1 MDKGDGESLENRV
14 HDRNPKDTN
23 DEEVTYMP
31 TMDMIEYER
40 VNYVKEMQDYLRNL
54 KNLNKK
60 EAKEKS
66 FQNLVKSE
74 IICEN
79 GEFTERF
86 AYKK

>member
-1 MDKGDGESLENRV
+1 MRYVKL
-14 HDRNPKDTN
+14 KDTN
-23 DEEVTYMP
+23 DKEVMYMP

-66 FQNLVKSE
+66 FQNLVKSD
-74 IICEN
+74 IISEN

>member
-1 MDKGDGESLENRV
+1 MENIV

-66 FQNLVKSE
+66 FQNLVKSD
-74 IICEN
+74 IISEN

-86 AYKK
+86 ACKK

>member
-1 MDKGDGESLENRV
+1 MKNSMRYVKL
-14 HDRNPKDTN
+14 KDTN
-23 DEEVTYMP
+23 DKEVMYMP

-66 FQNLVKSE
+66 FQNLVKSD
-74 IICEN
+74 IISEN

>member
-1 MDKGDGESLENRV
+1 MHYVK
-14 HDRNPKDTN
+14 PKDTN
-23 DEEVTYMP
+23 DKEVTYMP

-66 FQNLVKSE
+66 FQNLVKSD
-74 IICEN
+74 IISEN

-86 AYKK
+86 ACKK

>member
-1 MDKGDGESLENRV
+1 MHYVK
-14 HDRNPKDTN
+14 PKDTN
-23 DEEVTYMP
+23 DKEVTYMP

-54 KNLNKK
+54 KKLSKN

-79 GEFTERF
+79 GEFTEHF
-86 AYKK
+86 EYKK

>member
-1 MDKGDGESLENRV
+1 MHYVK
-14 HDRNPKDTN
+14 PKDTN
-23 DEEVTYMP
+23 DKEVTYMP

-54 KNLNKK
+54 KKLSKN

-86 AYKK
+86 T

>member
-1 MDKGDGESLENRV
+1 MENRV

-23 DEEVTYMP
+23 DKEATYMP

-66 FQNLVKSE
+66 FQNLVKSD
-74 IICEN
+74 IISEN

-86 AYKK
+86 ACKK

>member
-1 MDKGDGESLENRV
+1 MKNSMHYV
-14 HDRNPKDTN
+14 KPKDTN
-23 DEEVTYMP
+23 DKEVTYMP

-54 KNLNKK
+54 KKLSKN

>member
-1 MDKGDGESLENRV
+1 MHYVK
-14 HDRNPKDTN
+14 PKDTN
-23 DEEVTYMP
+23 DKEVTYMP

-54 KNLNKK
+54 KKLSKN

-86 AYKK
+86 VYKK

>member
-1 MDKGDGESLENRV
+1 MDKGDAESLENIV

-66 FQNLVKSE
+66 FQNLVKSD
-74 IICEN
+74 IISEN

-86 AYKK
+86 ACKK

>member
-1 MDKGDGESLENRV
+1 MKNSMHYV
-14 HDRNPKDTN
+14 KPKDTN
-23 DEEVTYMP
+23 DKDVTYML
-31 TMDMIEYER
+31 EYER
-40 VNYVKEMQDYLRNL
+40 VNCVKEMQDYLRNL
-54 KNLNKK
+54 KKLSKN

>member
-1 MDKGDGESLENRV
+1 MENRV
-14 HDRNPKDTN
+14 YDRKPKDTN

-66 FQNLVKSE
+66 FQNLVKSD
-74 IICEN
+74 IISEN

-86 AYKK
+86 ACKK

>member
-1 MDKGDGESLENRV
+1 MENRV
-14 HDRNPKDTN
+14 HDRNLKDTN